1 MHKPISAQ
9 ETDLLRDLAQG
20 NLIAFD
26 ALYDHYRQPVYA
38 NIIKLVRQTE
48 TAEDILQE
56 VFVALWENRH
66 KIDTGKSV
74 GGWLFVVSHNKALSV
89 LKKQVRE
96 SIVVTWQPDV
106 PDTPATDDRP
116 DEELYGLQMA
126 LIEEAV
132 EHLPAR
138 KRDVFRRC
146 RFEGQSSEEVAH
158 QIGISTASV
167 DDYLKQST
175 RFIRD
180 YIRTRTTPSQLA
192 VLAGLLF
199 WLD

>member
-1 MHKPISAQ
+1 MHTPISAQ

-20 NLIAFD
+20 KLTAFD
-26 ALYDHYRQPVYA
+26 ALYDRYRQPVYA
-38 NIIKLVRQTE
+38 NILKLVRQTE
-48 TAEDILQE
+48 TAEDLLQE

-66 KIDTGKSV
+66 KLDTSKSV
-74 GGWLFVVSHNKALSV
+74 GGWLFVVSHNKALSA
-89 LKKQVRE
+89 LKKKVRE
-96 SIVVTWQPDV
+96 SAIVDWQPDV
-106 PDTPATDDRP
+106 PDAPTPDDRS
-116 DEELYGLQMA
+116 DEDLYGLQMA

-132 EHLPAR
+132 AHLPAR

-146 RFEGQSSEEVAH
+146 RFDGQSSEEVAQ
-158 QIGISTASV
+158 QIGISPASV

-180 YIRTRTTPSQLA
+180 YIRARTNPSQLA

-199 WLD
+199 WMD